1 MTRRTDVSA
10 AGVGHVTS
18 GQRRVLY
25 DGWYP
30 MDKALQRVSQLCN
43 NSNILFL
50 QKQFERLQRMP
61 GANRIFAR
69 IASSSDRDQ
78 LEDYLA
84 EARYALVCA
93 GLGFQVDVEPFGS
106 KGPDLGLSRD
116 GRRAIVEIMRFRKI
130 YLGPPQLESSDENLR
145 LSEYGSPPR
154 DIRKAFEK
162 LLAKFPQVEGEQ
174 AIIAI
179 WNDDGD
185 LEELE
190 VRAAVNDLCEDADWG
205 IRSLPPGLLFV
216 LYGSPWVR
224 AQNQQQL
231 YCFPLRHPDQLDYM
245 TWQHEFEEY
254 TVRESV
260 QRALAQHSGEG

>member
-1 MTRRTDVSA
+1 
-10 AGVGHVTS
+10 
-18 GQRRVLY
+18 
-25 DGWYP
+25 

-43 NSNILFL
+43 NSNIPFFH
-50 QKQFERLQRMP
+50 KQFERLQRMP
-61 GANRIFAR
+61 GANRLFGR

-84 EARYALVCA
+84 EGRYALVCA
-93 GLGFQVDVEPFGS
+93 GLGFQVDAEPFGS
-106 KGPDLGLSRD
+106 KGPDLGISRD
-116 GRRAIVEIMRFRKI
+116 GQRAIIEIMRFRKI
-130 YLGPPQLESSDENLR
+130 YPGPPQLDSSDENLR

-185 LEELE
+185 LEELA
-190 VRAAVNDLCEDADWG
+190 VRTAVNDLYNDADRG

-224 AQNQQQL
+224 ARDQQQL
-231 YCFPLRHPDQLDYM
+231 YCFPLRPPDQLDHI
-245 TWQHEFEEY
+245 TWQREFERC
-254 TVRESV
+254 TVREYV
-260 QRALAQHSGEG
+260 QRALAQHPGEG